1 MSGLRTLLAVLLGW
15 AISLGVAQS
24 AFAQNYARYCARD
37 TDQLANDLTLAIT
50 SQDANYLATLYNWA
64 GFSADTAYQRMDR
77 YAELVEQR
85 LESVDPLW
93 PGMTMQRTPQW
104 ARGPLLAVSAV
115 LLAWF
120 QSVPPVDETPEIGP
134 YPNPAHPDERGLGDL
149 PPLPQ
154 EAPQRPVKPYPH
166 SAPTHPA
173 PEPTEAP
180 EEPLSDTD
188 AILAESRRRAAEF
201 DRNLQQ
207 ELDRMA
213 AADPISSSPIY
224 FGEGIPVASAIRVIT
239 EEGRIRPRRHVLTF
253 KVMRFEDCY
262 WLTGG

>member
-134 YPNPAHPDERGLGDL
+134 YPDPTYPDERGLGDL

-154 EAPQRPVKPYPH
+154 EAP
-166 SAPTHPA
+166 
-173 PEPTEAP
+173 

-188 AILAESRRRAAEF
+188 TILAESRRRAAEF

-213 AADPISSSPIY
+213 AADPIPSSPIY

>member
-134 YPNPAHPDERGLGDL
+134 YPDPTYPDERGLGDL

-154 EAPQRPVKPYPH
+154 
-166 SAPTHPA
+166 
-173 PEPTEAP
+173 EAP